1 MHKMHKFL
9 GRYRV
14 DDGRRFRLARIDP
27 GDVHHITDRDRAEE
41 LLGEGVERLRD
52 LQERLYAQNRWA
64 VLLVFQAM
72 DAAGKDGTIGHVMS
86 GVNPQGCQ
94 VFSFKAPSHEEL
106 DHDFLWRTAKALP
119 ERGRI
124 GIFNRSYYEE
134 VLVVR
139 VHPEMIDQRPLPHER
154 LDDNIWDHR
163 LEDIAS
169 MERHLWRDGTLI
181 LKFFLNL
188 SKDEQKARLITRLTK
203 RDKLWK
209 FDPRDL
215 EERELWDEYQ
225 HAYQEAIAATHDEHA
240 PWFIIPA
247 DDKWTMRA
255 LVAQILTEEIGKLA
269 LRYPQPPA
277 GEDNWIEDAVARLKN
292 ESP

>member
-1 MHKMHKFL
+1 VVIDT
-9 GRYRV
+9 G
-14 DDGRRFRLARIDP
+14 RFRYTPGALLKDYPTRWGDLKDAQARVADS
-27 GDVHHITDRDRAEE
+27 
-41 LLGEGVERLRD
+41 VERLSD
-52 LQERLYAQNRWA
+52 LQELLWADNRHA
-64 VLLVFQAM
+64 VLLIFQGM
-72 DAAGKDGTIGHVMS
+72 DTAGKDSTIKRVTS
-86 GVNPQGCQ
+86 GVDPAGFQ
-94 VFSFKAPSHEEL
+94 VFSFRQPTHEEL
-106 DHDFLWRTAKALP
+106 DHNYLWRYWRAMP

-154 LDDNIWDHR
+154 LDDRIWDHR
-163 LEDIAS
+163 LEDIAA

-181 LKFFLNL
+181 LKFFLHL
-188 SKDEQKARLITRLTK
+188 SKGEQKSRLTARLTK

-225 HAYQEAIAATHDEHA
+225 HAYQESIAATHDDHA
-240 PWFIIPA
+240 PWFVIPA

-255 LVAQILTEEIGKLA
+255 IVAQILTEQIAKLE
-269 LRYPQPPA
+269 LRYPQPA
-277 GEDNWIEDAVARLKN
+277 RDGDNWVEAALDRLKN
-292 ESP
+292 EGS